1 MWLFLRTARC
11 EMLARSPQF
20 EMLVSLERRVLDC
33 RLRFERS
40 RLQAL
45 SQLVNH
51 RLKLSKVSLGLAQ
64 QRFSLGGQRDMG
76 VAALEQLEAKFTLQ
90 FGDLVTHC
98 PFRYV
103 QRIACRREAHL
114 LGHDAE

>member
-1 MWLFLRTARC
+1 
-11 EMLARSPQF
+11 
-20 EMLVSLERRVLDC
+20 
-33 RLRFERS
+33 
-40 RLQAL
+40 
-45 SQLVNH
+45 
-51 RLKLSKVSLGLAQ
+51 
-64 QRFSLGGQRDMG
+64 MG